1 VAATLEQART
11 AADGETIDIEHRVQN
26 GEGRWR
32 WVLNR
37 VSVLRRREN
46 GDVQML
52 IGLMFDVTARRE
64 AEQALLASRAQM
76 RSIME
81 HAPDLI
87 ARLDARGRITFA
99 NQPMQNATLCQLAET
114 NAFAW
119 VIPEDARVLRDVLTS
134 VFVEAK
140 TTHIRLRV
148 HRLDGAE
155 RTYDCHFGPIVV
167 GEAVESAI
175 VIARDVTKEL
185 HAAELLRQKE
195 SELAH
200 AMRLSTSVGMLAG
213 ISHEVNQPLY
223 AISNF
228 ASAAKRLLA
237 HEEGPKH
244 TQVREWLT
252 KINEQAGRAGD
263 IIQSLRELV
272 RKADPVRESHDLN
285 LILRD
290 SLRLVEA
297 DARRSRIRLHIA
309 PCDCSL
315 PCKIDRV
322 QVEQVLVNLLR
333 NAIDAMEYSN
343 AEDRKLVASS
353 CLENADVVIS
363 VMDRGSGLPQS
374 SEERVFD
381 PFFTTKQNGLG
392 LGLAI
397 CRNIVTAHGG
407 RLWAT
412 PNVGAG
418 CTFHV
423 SLPLEGATQDGG

>member
-1 VAATLEQART
+1 
-11 AADGETIDIEHRVQN
+11 
-26 GEGRWR
+26 
-32 WVLNR
+32 
-37 VSVLRRREN
+37 
-46 GDVQML
+46 
-52 IGLMFDVTARRE
+52 
-64 AEQALLASRAQM
+64 
-76 RSIME
+76 
-81 HAPDLI
+81 
-87 ARLDARGRITFA
+87 
-99 NQPMQNATLCQLAET
+99 
-114 NAFAW
+114 
-119 VIPEDARVLRDVLTS
+119 
-134 VFVEAK
+134 
-140 TTHIRLRV
+140 
-148 HRLDGAE
+148 
-155 RTYDCHFGPIVV
+155 
-167 GEAVESAI
+167 
-175 VIARDVTKEL
+175 
-185 HAAELLRQKE
+185 
-195 SELAH
+195 LAH

-228 ASAAKRLLA
+228 ASAAKRMLA
-237 HEEGPKH
+237 HDEGPKPA
-244 TQVREWLT
+244 QISEWLT

-272 RKADPVRESHDLN
+272 RKADPIRESHDLN

-309 PCDCSL
+309 PFDSSL

-333 NAIDAMEYSN
+333 NAIDAMEYSKP
-343 AEDRKLVASS
+343 EDRKLVASS
-353 CLENADVVIS
+353 TLESAEVVIS
-363 VMDRGSGLPQS
+363 VMDRGSGLPRA

-423 SLPLEGATQDGG
+423 SLPLVGATQDGG